1 MKKEFE
7 SGHVCVGDLLG
18 NPHRKRV
25 GRVTKE
31 VAGDVYVS
39 ARRLFGDGPFV
50 GGDDLDE
57 VLGKGKGKDPVVL
70 ENRLS
75 EMRVDGDSVEAGE
88 APFVIGRRANLYA
101 GMCSPK
107 IEAMERS
114 MGRMEAMFGMLMAVN
129 GLADPEDRLA
139 AEKRKGRMARE
150 WDVSVA
156 RAAERAKAEKLVKI
170 AGRRARRKAAE
181 DERAEEARVHQEER
195 VKMKEAA
202 RVAAVAER
210 DRVVEEVKGC
220 TGGQALVDAA
230 ERVVDAARMVEA
242 LKREVADRAAP
253 VEIGGWQ
260 IAGGKKRKTVQVVSQ
275 LSRPRDGERRK
286 LMQEAVGK
294 VQGLVGAANLGWGL
308 VASPYTMHG
317 GNEVLW
323 TVRGVEQEVNGS
335 DIARMILKNLE
346 AVWGIGSVVGCWV
359 ENKLSAYVVV
369 WGIPER
375 EWLSEKGGVQ
385 GLVDA
390 NSGIMWGLRQPTMIS
405 RAWNRVDVKIEIMM
419 AEAARGAVVRG
430 LMYCGMKRT
439 VHMAVGDGGASVP
452 ILGPRK
458 EATAPIG
465 RGGLQVAPMTPLG
478 LLPMGRG
485 GVLPEGAC
493 CVLPV

>member
-75 EMRVDGDSVEAGE
+75 EIRVDGDSVEAGE

-181 DERAEEARVHQEER
+181 DERAEEARVH
-195 VKMKEAA
+195 
-202 RVAAVAER
+202 
-210 DRVVEEVKGC
+210 
-220 TGGQALVDAA
+220 
-230 ERVVDAARMVEA
+230 
-242 LKREVADRAAP
+242 
-253 VEIGGWQ
+253 
-260 IAGGKKRKTVQVVSQ
+260 
-275 LSRPRDGERRK
+275 
-286 LMQEAVGK
+286 
-294 VQGLVGAANLGWGL
+294 
-308 VASPYTMHG
+308 
-317 GNEVLW
+317 
-323 TVRGVEQEVNGS
+323 
-335 DIARMILKNLE
+335 
-346 AVWGIGSVVGCWV
+346 
-359 ENKLSAYVVV
+359 
-369 WGIPER
+369 
-375 EWLSEKGGVQ
+375 
-385 GLVDA
+385 
-390 NSGIMWGLRQPTMIS
+390 
-405 RAWNRVDVKIEIMM
+405 
-419 AEAARGAVVRG
+419 
-430 LMYCGMKRT
+430 
-439 VHMAVGDGGASVP
+439 
-452 ILGPRK
+452 
-458 EATAPIG
+458 
-465 RGGLQVAPMTPLG
+465 
-478 LLPMGRG
+478 
-485 GVLPEGAC
+485 
-493 CVLPV
+493 